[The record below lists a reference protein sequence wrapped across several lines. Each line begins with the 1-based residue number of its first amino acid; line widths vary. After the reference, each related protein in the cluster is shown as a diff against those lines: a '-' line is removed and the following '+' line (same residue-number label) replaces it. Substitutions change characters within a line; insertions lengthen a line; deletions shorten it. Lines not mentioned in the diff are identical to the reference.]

1 MEQAHA
7 GRVLSSRTAATLLPM
22 DFDAIVIG
30 AGHNGLVAACALA
43 QAGSRVLVVEA
54 RDIVGGAC
62 VTEEIAPG
70 FRVSTAAYSFSLF
83 RPEIFDALEL
93 AKYGLS
99 FYPKEPRMFVPQP
112 GGRHFFVWR
121 DAARTREEIGRINA
135 HDADAYDRWNA
146 FWDDV
151 ADVIRPLILAE
162 PPSLSALEKQMADQG
177 RSEMFRLAIAGSA
190 ADTVAEFFDSD
201 EVQGAFV
208 GQGVIG
214 TFAGPHDAGTAF
226 VMTYHAFGGELV
238 DGAATWAYVRGG
250 MGAVTQA
257 LAARARD
264 LGVEIRTRSPV
275 TSIDVEDGIARG
287 VTLQDGTSLAASTVL
302 SNADPKRTFLSFVP
316 SGTLPDEFVARVRA
330 LDTTGSVVK
339 VNLALSELPDFTC
352 LPGVGPQQAGTIELS
367 PSVAALD
374 EAFSDAKEG
383 RVSAHPYMEVYIQ
396 SVTDPSLAPE
406 GKHVA
411 SCFAQYAPGSVP
423 MDQWETMRG
432 SAGDAVI
439 DQLSSYAPN
448 VKRAIVHR
456 QVLGPADLEA
466 RFGLTGGNIFHGEI
480 LPGQIF
486 GDRLGARTPIK
497 GLYLCGS
504 GAHPGGGVCGA
515 PGWNAARAALEDR

>member
-1 MEQAHA
+1 M
-7 GRVLSSRTAATLLPM
+7 RY
-22 DFDAIVIG
+22 DAVVIG

-43 QAGSRVLVVEA
+43 RAGSRVLVLEA
-54 RDIVGGAC
+54 RDVVGGAC

-83 RPEIFDALEL
+83 RPEIFRALEL
-93 AKYGLS
+93 DRYGLS
-99 FYPKEPRMFVPQP
+99 FYPKEPRMFVPLP
-112 GGRHFFVWR
+112 DGRHFFVWR
-121 DAARTREEIGRINA
+121 DAARTRAEIARIDP

-162 PPSLSALEKQMADQG
+162 PPSLDAFEKQLADQG
-177 RSEMFRLAIAGSA
+177 RHDLFRLAVAGSA
-190 ADTVAEFFDSD
+190 ADTVREFFRSD

-214 TFAGPHDAGTAF
+214 TFAGPEDRGTAF
-226 VMTYHAFGGELV
+226 VMTYHAFGGDLV

-250 MGAVTQA
+250 MGSVTQA

-264 LGVEIRTRSPV
+264 LGVEIRTGARVS
-275 TSIDVEDGIARG
+275 SIVVDDGQVRG
-287 VTLQDGTSLAASTVL
+287 VELDDASEVEASVVL

-316 SGTLPDEFVARVRA
+316 EGALPDEFVARVRS

-352 LPGVGPQQAGTIELS
+352 LPGAGPQQAGTIELS
-367 PSVAALD
+367 PSVKALD
-374 EAFSDAKEG
+374 DAFADAKRG
-383 RVSAHPYMEVYIQ
+383 SVSTRPYMEVYIQ
-396 SVTDPSLAPE
+396 SVTEPSLAPE

-423 MDQWETMRG
+423 MDRWDGMREG
-432 SAGDAVI
+432 AGDAVI
-439 DQLSSYAPN
+439 DTFASYAPN

-466 RFGLTGGNIFHGEI
+466 RFGLSGGNIFHGEI

-486 GDRLGARTPIK
+486 GERFGARTPIE
-497 GLYLCGS
+497 GLYLAGS
-504 GAHPGGGVCGA
+504 GAHPGGGVTGT
-515 PGWNAARAALEDR
+515 PGRNAAREILRDRGRQR

>member
-1 MEQAHA
+1 VSA
-7 GRVLSSRTAATLLPM
+7 LDT
-22 DFDAIVIG
+22 DAIVIG

-43 QAGSRVLVVEA
+43 QQGMRVVVLES

-83 RPEIFDALEL
+83 RPEIFRALAL
-93 AKYGLS
+93 DRYGLS

-112 GGRHFFVWR
+112 DGRHFFVWR
-121 DAARTREEIGRINA
+121 DAARTREEIAKINA
-135 HDADAYDRWNA
+135 HDADAYVRWNA

-151 ADVIRPLILAE
+151 ADVVRPLILSE
-162 PPSLSALEKQMADQG
+162 PPSLAAFEKMMADQG
-177 RSEMFRLAIAGSA
+177 RSDMFRLAIAGSA
-190 ADTVAEFFDSD
+190 AETVEEFFESD
-201 EVQGAFV
+201 EAQGAFV

-214 TFAGPHDAGTAF
+214 TFAGPHDPGTAF

-250 MGAVTQA
+250 MGSVTQA
-257 LAARARD
+257 LAACARD
-264 LGVEIRTRSPV
+264 LGVDIRTSSPV
-275 TSIDVEDGIARG
+275 ASVLVEGARARG
-287 VTLQDGTSLAASTVL
+287 VALADGSEIGAQIVL
-302 SNADPKRTFLSFVP
+302 SNADPKRTFLSLVP
-316 SGTLPDEFVARVRA
+316 DSALPDDFLGRVRD

-352 LPGVGPQQAGTIELS
+352 LPGAGPQQAGTIELS
-367 PSVAALD
+367 PSVKALD
-374 EAFSDAKEG
+374 DAFADARAG
-383 RVSAHPYMEVYIQ
+383 RVSTRPYMEVYIQ

-423 MDQWETMRG
+423 MSDWDAMREG
-432 SAGDAVI
+432 AGDAVI
-439 DQLSSYAPN
+439 RTLASYAPN
-448 VKRAIVHR
+448 VERAVLHR

-486 GDRLGARTPIK
+486 GERLGPRTPLA
-497 GLYLCGS
+497 GFYLCGS

-515 PGWNAARAALEDR
+515 PGWNAARAVSEDRDRE

>member
-1 MEQAHA
+1 M
-7 GRVLSSRTAATLLPM
+7 M
-22 DFDAIVIG
+22 FDAVIIG

-43 QAGSRVLVVEA
+43 QRGLRVVVVES
-54 RDIVGGAC
+54 RDVVGGAC

-83 RPEIFDALEL
+83 RPEIFGALAL
-93 AKYGLS
+93 DRYGLS
-99 FYPKEPRMFVPQP
+99 FYAKEPRMFVPLP
-112 GGRHFFVWR
+112 DGRHFFVWR
-121 DAARTREEIGRINA
+121 DAARTRDEISKIDA
-135 HDADAYDRWNA
+135 HDADAYDRWNR

-151 ADVIRPLILAE
+151 ADVVRPLILAE
-162 PPSLSALEKQMADQG
+162 PPSLGALEKMMADQG
-177 RSEMFRLAIAGSA
+177 RSDMFRLAIAGSA
-190 ADTVAEFFDSD
+190 AETVEEFFESD

-214 TFAGPHDAGTAF
+214 TFAGPRDPGTAF

-250 MGAVTQA
+250 MGSVTQA
-257 LAARARD
+257 LASCARD
-264 LGVEIRTRSPV
+264 LGVEIRTSSPV
-275 TSIDVEDGIARG
+275 DRIEVEGGRAIGVTLADGTSIDAR
-287 VTLQDGTSLAASTVL
+287 TVL
-302 SNADPKRTFLSFVP
+302 SNADPKRTFLSMVP
-316 SGTLPDEFVARVRA
+316 DGSLPDDFVTRVRD

-352 LPGVGPQQAGTIELS
+352 LPGSGPQQAGTIELS
-367 PSVAALD
+367 PSVRALD
-374 EAFSDAKEG
+374 DAWADARAG
-383 RVSAHPYMEVYIQ
+383 RVSTRPYMEVYIQ

-406 GKHVA
+406 GNHVA

-423 MDQWETMRG
+423 MADWESMRED
-432 SAGDAVI
+432 AGDKVVRTLA
-439 DQLSSYAPN
+439 SYAPN
-448 VKRAIVHR
+448 VERAVLHR

-486 GDRLGARTPIK
+486 GERLGPRTPVK

-515 PGWNAARAALEDR
+515 PGWNAARAVEIDQL

>member
-1 MEQAHA
+1 
-7 GRVLSSRTAATLLPM
+7 M

-43 QAGSRVLVVEA
+43 QEGSRVVVLEA
-54 RDIVGGAC
+54 RDLVGGAC
-62 VTEEIAPG
+62 VTEEIVLG

-83 RPEIFDALEL
+83 RPEIFDALQL

-99 FYPKEPRMFVPQP
+99 FYAKEPRMFVPLP
-112 GGRHFFVWR
+112 DGRHFFVWR
-121 DAARTREEIGRINA
+121 DAARTREEIARISE
-135 HDADAYDRWNA
+135 HDAGAYDRWNA
-146 FWDDV
+146 FWDEV

-162 PPSLSALEKQMADQG
+162 PPSLNALEKRLADQG
-177 RSEMFRLAIAGSA
+177 RSELFRLAIAGSA
-190 ADTVAEFFDSD
+190 ADTVAEFFESD

-214 TFAGPHDAGTAF
+214 TFAGPHDPGTAF

-264 LGVEIRTRSPV
+264 LGVEIRTSTPV
-275 TSIDVEDGIARG
+275 SSVLVENGKAAG
-287 VTLQDGTSLAASTVL
+287 VVLTDGTEVRARTVL
-302 SNADPKRTFLSFVP
+302 SNADPKRTFLTFVP
-316 SGTLPDEFVARVRA
+316 AGSLPDEFVARVRA

-339 VNLALSELPDFTC
+339 VNLALSELPDFAC

-374 EAFSDAKEG
+374 DAFADARMG
-383 RVSAHPYMEVYIQ
+383 RVSARPYMEVYIQ
-396 SVTDPSLAPE
+396 SVTDPSLAPD
-406 GKHVA
+406 GAHVA
-411 SCFAQYAPGSVP
+411 SCFAQYAPGSIP
-423 MDQWETMRG
+423 MDRWNAMRDG
-432 SAGDAVI
+432 AGDAVI
-439 DQLSSYAPN
+439 DTLASYAPN
-448 VKRAIVHR
+448 VKRAILHR

-486 GDRLGARTPIK
+486 GERLGARTPLG

-515 PGWNAARAALEDR
+515 PGWNAARAVREDLIK

>member
-1 MEQAHA
+1 
-7 GRVLSSRTAATLLPM
+7 V
-22 DFDAIVIG
+22 DFDAVVIG

-43 QAGSRVLVVEA
+43 QNGSRVAVLEA

-83 RPEIFDALEL
+83 RPEIYAALNLER
-93 AKYGLS
+93 YGLS
-99 FYPKEPRMFVPQP
+99 FYAKEPRMFVPLP
-112 GGRHFFVWR
+112 DGHHFFVWR
-121 DAARTREEIGRINA
+121 DAARTREEIARINA

-146 FWDDV
+146 FWEEV
-151 ADVIRPLILAE
+151 AGVVRPLILAE
-162 PPSLSALEKQMADQG
+162 PPSLGALEKMLADQG
-177 RSEMFRLAIAGSA
+177 RADLYRLAIAGSA
-190 ADTVAEFFDSD
+190 ADTVAAFFESD

-214 TFAGPHDAGTAF
+214 TFAGPHDPGTAF

-250 MGAVTQA
+250 MGSVTQA
-257 LAARARD
+257 LAACARD
-264 LGVEIRTRSPV
+264 LGVEIKTGSPV
-275 TSIDVEDGIARG
+275 RAIEVDGGRATG
-287 VTLQDGTSLAASTVL
+287 VVLEDGTSFSARTIL
-302 SNADPKRTFLSFVP
+302 SNADPKRTFLSLVP
-316 SGTLPDEFVARVRA
+316 QGTLPDDFVARVRA

-339 VNLALSELPDFTC
+339 VNLALSELPDFSC
-352 LPGVGPQQAGTIELS
+352 LPGIGPQHAGTVELS

-374 EAFSDAKEG
+374 DAFADARAG
-383 RVSAHPYMEVYIQ
+383 RVSTRPYMEVYIQ
-396 SVTDPSLAPE
+396 SVTDPSLAPP
-406 GKHVA
+406 GAHVA

-423 MDQWETMRG
+423 MERWDQMRDA
-432 SAGDAVI
+432 AGDAVI
-439 DQLSSYAPN
+439 RTFSSYAPN
-448 VKRAIVHR
+448 VESAVLHR

-486 GDRLGARTPIK
+486 GERLGPRTPLE
-497 GLYLCGS
+497 GFYLCGS

-515 PGWNAARAALEDR
+515 PGWNAARAVQQDGSR

>member
-1 MEQAHA
+1 
-7 GRVLSSRTAATLLPM
+7 M
-22 DFDAIVIG
+22 DFDAVVIG

-83 RPEIFDALEL
+83 RPEIFDALKL
-93 AKYGLS
+93 ANYGLS

-112 GGRHFFVWR
+112 DGGHFFVWR
-121 DAARTREEIGRINA
+121 DAARTREEIARINA

-151 ADVIRPLILAE
+151 AGVIRPLILAE

-214 TFAGPHDAGTAF
+214 TFAGPYDPGTAF

-257 LAARARD
+257 LAACARD
-264 LGVEIRTRSPV
+264 LGVEIRTASPV
-275 TSIDVEDGIARG
+275 SSILIDGGRATG
-287 VTLQDGTSLAASTVL
+287 VVMSGGDEITAPLVL

-316 SGTLPDEFVARVRA
+316 QGELPEDFVARVRV

-367 PSVAALD
+367 PSVEALD
-374 EAFSDAKEG
+374 DAFADAQDG
-383 RVSAHPYMEVYIQ
+383 RVSARPYMEVYIQ
-396 SVTDPSLAPE
+396 SVTDPSLAPD
-406 GKHVA
+406 GAHVA

-423 MDQWETMRG
+423 MDSWDGMREA
-432 SAGDAVI
+432 AGDAVI
-439 DQLSSYAPN
+439 DTLASYAPN
-448 VKRAIVHR
+448 VKPAIVHR

-486 GDRLGARTPIK
+486 GERFGARTPID

-515 PGWNAARAALEDR
+515 PGWNAARAAMADSAAR

>member
-1 MEQAHA
+1 M
-7 GRVLSSRTAATLLPM
+7 GY
-22 DFDAIVIG
+22 DAIVIG

-70 FRVSTAAYSFSLF
+70 FRVSSAAYSFSLF

-112 GGRHFFVWR
+112 DGRHFFVWR
-121 DAARTREEIGRINA
+121 DAGRTREEIARIDA

-190 ADTVAEFFDSD
+190 AETVAEFFESD

-214 TFAGPHDAGTAF
+214 TFAGPHDPGTAF

-257 LAARARD
+257 LRSAA
-264 LGVEIRTRSPV
+264 E
-275 TSIDVEDGIARG
+275 
-287 VTLQDGTSLAASTVL
+287 AA
-302 SNADPKRTFLSFVP
+302 
-316 SGTLPDEFVARVRA
+316 GARVRA
-330 LDTTGSVVK
+330 DAEVMSIFVEDGRAAGVV
-339 VNLALSELPDFTC
+339 LAD
-352 LPGVGPQQAGTIELS
+352 G
-367 PSVAALD
+367 
-374 EAFSDAKEG
+374 
-383 RVSAHPYMEVYIQ
+383 
-396 SVTDPSLAPE
+396 SVTDW
-406 GKHVA
+406 
-411 SCFAQYAPGSVP
+411 
-423 MDQWETMRG
+423 M
-432 SAGDAVI
+432 
-439 DQLSSYAPN
+439 
-448 VKRAIVHR
+448 
-456 QVLGPADLEA
+456 
-466 RFGLTGGNIFHGEI
+466 
-480 LPGQIF
+480 
-486 GDRLGARTPIK
+486 
-497 GLYLCGS
+497 
-504 GAHPGGGVCGA
+504 
-515 PGWNAARAALEDR
+515 